1 MLNIVERINLFKKS
15 FSFLNCGDYLSPH
28 LRWIRGLNTFAGAVT
43 VITWMIG
50 DSILCASF
58 HFSHLRIQLNIT
70 FSIFESP
77 VYITT
82 WWHNYLFFCIVV
94 KLQTLQWLRFHFKIL
109 IADQRGG
116 ENSDSDSD
124 DPEVVQNA
132 LKEITPAFD
141 VESDE
146 AHLDV
151 TLEEE
156 ITFLRQYREMI
167 MTKNQWEK
175 RVWVEFLSFWFD
187 SFAKTD
193 AWQKG

>member
-1 MLNIVERINLFKKS
+1 M
-15 FSFLNCGDYLSPH
+15 
-28 LRWIRGLNTFAGAVT
+28 
-43 VITWMIG
+43 
-50 DSILCASF
+50 
-58 HFSHLRIQLNIT
+58 
-70 FSIFESP
+70 
-77 VYITT
+77 
-82 WWHNYLFFCIVV
+82 
-94 KLQTLQWLRFHFKIL
+94 KLQTLQWLRFHCKIL

-175 RVWVEFLSFWFD
+175 RVWVEFYRFDLTLLQKQTLGKKDKVWYLFELSQVYVVSLCD
-187 SFAKTD
+187 SL
-193 AWQKG
+193 